1 MGNINQYPNLNQ
13 PPGYYQ
19 QTNIFGPQFVPT
31 NQPVNNIFGQPL
43 PPPPQN
49 FYGQNYDG
57 QNYGG
62 N

>member
-1 MGNINQYPNLNQ
+1 MGNINQYPNVNQ
-13 PPGYYQ
+13 PYQ
-19 QTNIFGPQFVPT
+19 QTNIFGQQFVPP

-43 PPPPQN
+43 PPPT
-49 FYGQNYDG
+49 QNYYG